1 MPTSKIRKW
10 KILITAPYL
19 APVVENYRGLF
30 DAHAIETIIPAINE
44 RMSEEELLP
53 LVSDIDGIICGD
65 DRITERVLK
74 NAPKLKIIA
83 KWGTGIDSID
93 VDAAAKR
100 GIPVRR
106 TADAFTNE
114 VADTVMA
121 FMLCFARQTPWL
133 DAAIRSGTWEKKP
146 GFALGELVIGIVGLG
161 NIGTA
166 VAQRTRGFNM
176 KTVACDIKTLSPGK
190 IKALGVEMMPLKD
203 LLTTAD
209 IVSVNCDLNPTSYH
223 LINSETLGLMKPTA
237 YLINTA
243 RGPIVNEPDLVKALE
258 AKKIAGAGLDVFE
271 QEPLPPGS
279 PLRKF
284 SNVLLS
290 PHNANASRL
299 AWERVHEKT
308 IHYIIEALSA

>member
-1 MPTSKIRKW
+1 MTTKTRKW

-19 APVVENYRGLF
+19 APVVESYRGLF
-30 DAHAIETIIPAINE
+30 DAHAIETVIPAINE

-93 VDAAAKR
+93 ADAAAKR

-133 DAAIRSGTWEKKP
+133 DAAIRSNKWEKKP
-146 GFALGELVIGIVGLG
+146 GFALRELVIGIVGLG
-161 NIGTA
+161 NIG
-166 VAQRTRGFNM
+166 M
-176 KTVACDIKTLSPGK
+176 TVARRARAFDMKILGTDIKRIAPNRLRR
-190 IKALGVEMMPLKD
+190 AGVELLPLKD
-203 LLTTAD
+203 LLNNAD
-209 IVSVNCDLNPTSYH
+209 IVSVNCDLNPTSHH
-223 LINSETLGLMKPTA
+223 LINHKTLALMKPTA

-243 RGPIVNEPDLVKALE
+243 RGPIVNEPDLVKALSQ
-258 AKKIAGAGLDVFE
+258 KKIAGAGLDVFE
-271 QEPLPPGS
+271 QEPLPPDS

-284 SNVLLS
+284 SNILLS
-290 PHNANASRL
+290 PHNANASKL